1 LTPPAKFNHQPES
14 TGGKTKE
21 TMNTK
26 LKLIHAVTEYD
37 RKQSRKPGYN
47 RYALPQYLERVDLIC
62 KDIDAGADASRAIKS
77 GFSGRIADAIGGLY
91 YRPVAAKI

>member
-1 LTPPAKFNHQPES
+1 MS
-14 TGGKTKE
+14 
-21 TMNTK
+21 TK

-62 KDIDAGADASRAIKS
+62 KDINAGADASHAIKA
-77 GFSGRIADAIGGLY
+77 GFSGRLADACLKSLGLDLTTTADAIGGLY
-91 YRPVAAKI
+91 YRPVTAKI